1 MKSEILATGDEIRS
15 GALIDSNSAYIAQ
28 HLERCGVTVLRH
40 HCVGDELQIL
50 TEALID
56 IAERARIAVVTGGLG
71 PTIDDVT
78 TQAAADAVGK
88 TTMLDQKAL
97 DSIED
102 FFKSRDRSMSSS
114 NKKQAMLPEGA
125 DPLYNPVGT
134 APGFCLDIKGCL
146 FFFLPGVPYEMKKM
160 LKEQVLPRLKAMQ
173 GDQRR
178 FCKVKTISTFG
189 LPESTTGERV
199 EEISDIFPELRL
211 GLRASFPDIQ
221 IKLYAEGTDE
231 NHLNQQIDKAAKW
244 VLDRMGK
251 KAFSVDGETMEAVAG
266 RLLKKKHAT
275 IAVAESCTGG
285 LIAHQLTNV
294 AGSSDYFQFSGI
306 TYSNESKIR
315 VLGVNPDTIE
325 KYGAVHEETAKEMA
339 MGAKKLVGADFGLST
354 SGIAG
359 PTGGSDDKPVGTV
372 CIGLATP
379 EDVFGYRFFF
389 PFPSRSMNKSIFAMT
404 ALDILRRSLL

>member
-28 HLERCGVTVLRH
+28 HLERFGVTVLRH

-56 IAERARIAVVTGGLG
+56 IAARARIAVVTGGLG
-71 PTIDDVT
+71 PTVDDVT
-78 TQAAADAVGK
+78 AQAAADAVGK
-88 TTMLDQKAL
+88 ATMLDQKAL

-102 FFKSRDRSMSSS
+102 FFKSRNRSMSSS

-160 LKEQVLPRLKAMQ
+160 LKEQVLPRIKDMQ
-173 GDQRR
+173 GDKRG

-211 GLRASFPDIQ
+211 GLRANFPDIQ

-231 NHLNQQIDKAAKW
+231 NHLNQQIDKAAEW

-251 KAFSVDGETMEAVAG
+251 KAFSVDGETMEAVTG
-266 RLLKKKHAT
+266 RLLKRKHAT